1 MARGWNKAMI
11 IGHAGK
17 DPTTAALPSGL
28 VVTEFSL
35 ATTESWTDKQSGE
48 KKEATEWHNVKLFG
62 KVAEIAAD
70 FVRKGTLV
78 YIEGKIKTRM
88 WEKDGAKHYKT
99 EIHAD
104 QLQLLSSREGGQDS
118 GARGGYGGT
127 TQNQAGLYQPAQQQ
141 QAPENFDQFDD
152 DIPF

>member
-1 MARGWNKAMI
+1 MARGLNKAMI

-35 ATTESWTDKQSGE
+35 ATTESWKDKQTGE
-48 KKEATEWHNVKLFG
+48 QKEATEWHSIKMFG
-62 KVAEIAAD
+62 KIAEIAAD
-70 FVRKGTLV
+70 YVRKGTLV
-78 YIEGKIKTRM
+78 YIEGKIKTRQ
-88 WEKDGAKHYKT
+88 WERDGVRHYKT

-104 QLQLLSSREGGQDS
+104 QMELLSSRDSGQDS
-118 GARGGYGGT
+118 GRSGGYGDQT
-127 TQNQAGLYQPAQQQ
+127 RNQAGLYRPAEQQPE
-141 QAPENFDQFDD
+141 PTPFDDFDQ

>member
-1 MARGWNKAMI
+1 MARGLNKAMI

-35 ATTESWTDKQSGE
+35 ATTESWKDKQTGE

-70 FVRKGTLV
+70 YVRKGTLV

-104 QLQLLSSREGGQDS
+104 QLQLLSSQDS
-118 GARGGYGGT
+118 GQNSGRGGYGNAA
-127 TQNQAGLYQPAQQQ
+127 QNQAGLYQAAQQP
-141 QAPENFDQFDD
+141 APAAIDFDD

>member
-1 MARGWNKAMI
+1 MARGVNRVI
-11 IGHAGK
+11 LLGHAGK

-35 ATTESWTDKQSGE
+35 ATTESWKDKQTGE
-48 KKEATEWHNVKLFG
+48 QKEATEWHNVKLFG

-70 FVRKGTLV
+70 YVRKGTLV

-88 WEKDGAKHYKT
+88 WEKDGVKHYKT

-104 QLQLLSSREGGQDS
+104 QLQLLSSRDSGQDNS
-118 GARGGYGGT
+118 GGGYGNA
-127 TQNQAGLYQPAQQQ
+127 TQNQGGLYKPAQQ
-141 QAPENFDQFDD
+141 PEPTNFDQFDD

>member
-1 MARGWNKAMI
+1 MARGLNKAMI

-17 DPTTAALPSGL
+17 DPTTASLPSGL

-35 ATTESWTDKQSGE
+35 ATTESWKDKQTGE
-48 KKEATEWHNVKLFG
+48 KKEATEWHNIKLFG

-70 FVRKGTLV
+70 YVRKGTLV

-88 WEKDGAKHYKT
+88 WEKDGTKHYKT

-104 QLQLLSSREGGQDS
+104 QLQLLGGGEGGQNS
-118 GARGGYGGT
+118 GGNRGGYGDET
-127 TQNQAGLYQPAQQQ
+127 RNQAGLYRAAEQQPA
-141 QAPENFDQFDD
+141 PYDEFDQ

>member
-1 MARGWNKAMI
+1 MARGLNKAMI

-17 DPTTAALPSGL
+17 DPTTAVLPSGL

-35 ATTESWTDKQSGE
+35 ATTESWKDKQTGE

-70 FVRKGTLV
+70 YVRKGTLV

-104 QLQLLSSREGGQDS
+104 QLQLLSSQDS
-118 GARGGYGGT
+118 GQSSGRGGYGDNG
-127 TQNQAGLYQPAQQQ
+127 NSRAQDR
-141 QAPENFDQFDD
+141 QAPRPGEFEPGPIDFDD

>member
-1 MARGWNKAMI
+1 MARGLNKAMI

-35 ATTESWTDKQSGE
+35 ATTESWKDKQTGE

-70 FVRKGTLV
+70 YVRKGTLV

-104 QLQLLSSREGGQDS
+104 QLQLLSSQDS
-118 GARGGYGGT
+118 GQSSGRGGYGDA
-127 TQNQAGLYQPAQQQ
+127 TQNQAGLYQAAQQ
-141 QAPENFDQFDD
+141 PEPMPIDFDD